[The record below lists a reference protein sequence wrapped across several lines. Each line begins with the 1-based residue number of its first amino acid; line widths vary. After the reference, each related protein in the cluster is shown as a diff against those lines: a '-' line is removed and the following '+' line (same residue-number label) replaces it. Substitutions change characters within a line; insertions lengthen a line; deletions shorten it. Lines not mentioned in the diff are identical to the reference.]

1 MERDTIKKIEKL
13 YDVYEKE
20 VYKAKEDG
28 FLQENTVKTYLTHS
42 RNFVKGCKGDFE
54 PGGKNK

>member
-1 MERDTIKKIEKL
+1 MDKSIIQEIEKL
-13 YDVYEKE
+13 YDIYEKE

-28 FLQENTVKTYLTHS
+28 YLQDNTVNTYLTHS
-42 RNFVKGCKGDFE
+42 RNFVKWCKGDFE